1 LPALLDTGA
10 VPRPGRGRP
19 RLRPR
24 AVGGDKGYSSRAA
37 RRELGRRGIRPIIPT
52 KKNERPK
59 PRFDRAAYRERNQ
72 IERLFNRLKQYRA
85 IATRY
90 EKLAATFQALLTIAF
105 VLLWL

>member
-24 AVGGDKGYSSRAA
+24 AIGGDKGYSSGAA
-37 RRELGRRGIRPIIPT
+37 RRELRRRGIRPLIPT
-52 KKNERPK
+52 KKNQRPN
-59 PRFDRAAYRERNQ
+59 PRFDRTAYRERNQ

-90 EKLAATFQALLTIAF
+90 EKLAATFQALLTIASL
-105 VLLWL
+105 LLWL